1 MMTLDEL
8 SNKKSVVLSRDNDG
22 EQTITQID
30 ASVDSNRLQEI
41 INMEAS
47 QLIELPTHEK
57 VVYLRAMI
65 DKNTPS
71 VTQGVNLLVVDRES
85 ILQDSMKQ
93 FQHFKDLKHV
103 LNIKFEEEVSQDRGG
118 LSREFFQQ
126 IFKEICAEGMMLFK
140 KANTENFTYTV
151 DEMSHEIV
159 GN

>member
-1 MMTLDEL
+1 M
-8 SNKKSVVLSRDNDG
+8 
-22 EQTITQID
+22 
-30 ASVDSNRLQEI
+30 DSSE
-41 INMEAS
+41 
-47 QLIELPTHEK
+47 LIELQTHEK

-65 DKNTPS
+65 DKNTPPI
-71 VTQGVNLLVVDRES
+71 TQGVNLLVINRES
-85 ILQDSMKQ
+85 ILQDSIKQ
-93 FQHFKDLKHV
+93 FQSFSDLKHV

-126 IFKEICAEGMMLFK
+126 IFKEMCAEGMMLFK

>member
-1 MMTLDEL
+1 MMALDEL

-30 ASVDSNRLQEI
+30 ASVDSNRLPEI

-85 ILQDSMKQ
+85 IL
-93 FQHFKDLKHV
+93 
-103 LNIKFEEEVSQDRGG
+103 
-118 LSREFFQQ
+118 
-126 IFKEICAEGMMLFK
+126 
-140 KANTENFTYTV
+140 
-151 DEMSHEIV
+151 
-159 GN
+159 

>member
-1 MMTLDEL
+1 MDLDEL
-8 SNKKSVVLSRDNDG
+8 SSKKSVVLSRDIDG

-30 ASVDSNRLQEI
+30 ASVDSNRLLEI
-41 INMEAS
+41 INMDSSE
-47 QLIELPTHEK
+47 LIELQTHEK

-71 VTQGVNLLVVDRES
+71 ITQGVNLLVINRES
-85 ILQDSMKQ
+85 ILQDSIKQ
-93 FQHFKDLKHV
+93 FQSFSDLKHV

-126 IFKEICAEGMMLFK
+126 IFKEMCAEGMMLFK